1 MQVERCSGDDQMI
14 LQLPLCHNFT
24 TISRARSSCA
34 ETPSGRVRA
43 LLCTFVEDKLSRK
56 HDRSVIGFT

>member
-14 LQLPLCHNFT
+14 LPLCHNFT

-56 HDRSVIGFT
+56 T